1 MQGDGDII
9 PNIIIMRRRLPTL
22 VGHLVFV
29 RFLDQ
34 LIPERKVRDTHSI
47 LTNQLTEDFSLL
59 QCDRSIALMLTA
71 RVKQRSQSLER
82 GKLI

>member
-1 MQGDGDII
+1 MQGDGDSI
-9 PNIIIMRRRLPTL
+9 PNIIIRRLPTH

-34 LIPERKVRDTHSI
+34 LIAERKDRDTHRI